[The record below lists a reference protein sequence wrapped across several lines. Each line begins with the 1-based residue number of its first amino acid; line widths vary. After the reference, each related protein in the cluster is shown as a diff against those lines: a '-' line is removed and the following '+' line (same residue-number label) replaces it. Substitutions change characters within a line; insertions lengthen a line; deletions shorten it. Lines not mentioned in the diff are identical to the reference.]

1 MAQKEC
7 QNDDRGADAETGEM
21 VLVSPEKVGQFPD
34 EKCSAQSSTHI
45 AHHAGVGNRT
55 KRPVDFGGS
64 KSLKFSRNLA
74 AKSSASASTGSSQ
87 SSNPG
92 KSVTGPSFLD
102 FPRIQDP
109 SSSSVSE
116 SHVDFPSLQQPP
128 PDFLLLCWSLV
139 ADQAVPAGYEKDF
152 ATLETAVQRASDSSV
167 RKASRVDNISAS
179 IWLHSYHE
187 AAAKAA
193 KILKRSEDQ
202 FLLAALEK
210 PARFR
215 CRWQQQCFEG
225 PSARKDAEEHLRRK
239 WLEILENLLRGTDTP
254 MGNLISDSTPGAQPL
269 GAGRRA
275 STLRSRVRAA
285 RTYLAW
291 LALAHGLCFPTSVSH
306 LLEYLQTRHS
316 EPCNRGS
323 LKVAHNS
330 FIFLEETAA
339 VEVKLTQQS
348 LYGTMYKE
356 LLATA
361 GPGRRSRYA
370 PRFPVVLVEALE
382 RNVVREEALFYHRV
396 YSWWILL
403 QCWGT
408 LRFSDHRG
416 LSPDEHFLVEGN
428 VLTARLTRSKTIGT
442 ACVSRF
448 EWWLSLLNA
457 LSRKAVGSQLA
468 GIF

>member
-1 MAQKEC
+1 MRKSEADEFLQGVKVTGGKPTEAT
-7 QNDDRGADAETGEM
+7 QQLRDRAVQRTRVRARLCLSSVTVARKRSVRASEM
-21 VLVSPEKVGQFPD
+21 VLVSPEKVGQFPN
-34 EKCSAQSSTHI
+34 EKCPAPSSTHI

-64 KSLKFSRNLA
+64 KSLKISQDLA

-87 SSNPG
+87 SANPG
-92 KSVTGPSFLD
+92 NSVTGPSFPD
-102 FPRIQDP
+102 FPKVQDP
-109 SSSSVSE
+109 SSSSASE
-116 SHVDFPSLQQPP
+116 SQPP
-128 PDFLLLCWSLV
+128 PDFLLLYWSLV

-167 RKASRVDNISAS
+167 RKASRVDSISAS
-179 IWLHSYHE
+179 IWLHCYHE

-215 CRWQQQCFEG
+215 CRWQQQYFEG

-239 WLEILENLLRGTDTP
+239 WLDFLENLLRGTDTP
-254 MGNLISDSTPGAQPL
+254 MGKLISDSPPGAQPL
-269 GAGRRA
+269 GARRRA
-275 STLRSRVRAA
+275 STLRSRVRAG
-285 RTYLAW
+285 RRYLAW

-306 LLEYLQTRHS
+306 LVEYLQTRHS

-361 GPGRRSRYA
+361 GPGRPSRQA
-370 PRFPVVLVEALE
+370 PRFPVVLTQCGQGRGTL
-382 RNVVREEALFYHRV
+382 LLRV

-403 QCWGT
+403 Q
-408 LRFSDHRG
+408 
-416 LSPDEHFLVEGN
+416 
-428 VLTARLTRSKTIGT
+428 
-442 ACVSRF
+442 
-448 EWWLSLLNA
+448 
-457 LSRKAVGSQLA
+457 
-468 GIF
+468 